1 MLLKNKFINV
11 VLKCEIKIY
20 AKIGPHIPFLAIEIE
35 KNIKWI
41 AKNNFKSILN
51 KIKSNN
57 ASFN

>member
-20 AKIGPHIPFLAIEIE
+20 SKIESHIPFLAIGIE

-51 KIKSNN
+51 KIKLNN
-57 ASFN
+57 VKFN